1 MTNQSI
7 KTIIIEDEAED
18 LDLMQNLLKKHS
30 EIEIV
35 ATAED
40 IENGVAAVS
49 VYKPDLSFLDINL
62 YGRTSFEI
70 LDIIK
75 QFNLQPKIVFTTA
88 FDNYMNKAFKYAAF
102 DYLLKPIDRKELANT
117 IKRCKDTIKEPSFD
131 DSYAKFKDSQ
141 KKLIFNTTEGFE
153 VIDPKEIVYLATVK
167 NQSYT
172 EFYLHNDT
180 KVVVTKGIGEVEKML
195 PQKYFYKIH
204 RSYILNLSYVKKVNR
219 IRGNCYL
226 ETQNKDY
233 VVPISRDKAKN
244 LRERFMELL

>member
-1 MTNQSI
+1 MIKQVI

-18 LDLMQNLLKKHS
+18 LGLMQNLLKTHT

-40 IENGVAAVS
+40 IENGVAAIS
-49 VYKPDLSFLDINL
+49 VYKPDLIFLDINL

-88 FDNYMNKAFKYAAF
+88 FDNYMSKAFKYATF

-117 IKRCKDTIKEPSFD
+117 INRCNDTMKEPNFD
-131 DSYAKFKDSQ
+131 DSYSKFKDSQ

-153 VIDPKEIVYLATVK
+153 VIDPKEIVYLTTVK

-172 EFYLHNDT
+172 EFYMRNDT
-180 KVVVTKGIGEVEKML
+180 KIVVTKGIGEVKKML
-195 PQKYFYKIH
+195 PEKYFYKIH

-226 ETQNKDY
+226 EAQNKDY
-233 VVPISRDKAKN
+233 IVPISRDKAKS
-244 LRERFMELL
+244 LKERFIELL